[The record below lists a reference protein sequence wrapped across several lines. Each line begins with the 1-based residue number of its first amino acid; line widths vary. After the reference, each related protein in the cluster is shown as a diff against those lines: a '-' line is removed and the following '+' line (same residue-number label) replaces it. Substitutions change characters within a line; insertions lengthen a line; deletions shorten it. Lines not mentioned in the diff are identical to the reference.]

1 MSTISSTTTQPN
13 LSLTNTS
20 LRAPGEEPQA
30 RTQEAAQA
38 GPAAKTPAQDRVEAG
53 AEPPARS
60 VEEVF
65 ATLQGEPPVNADAA
79 RLLALNVRQQLQG
92 QDAAIANLRPNSVLS
107 LLR

>member
-13 LSLTNTS
+13 LSLAANAA
-20 LRAPGEEPQA
+20 RPAAEEQS
-30 RTQEAAQA
+30 RTQEAAEA
-38 GPAAKTPAQDRVEAG
+38 GQAAKTPARDRVEAG

-60 VEEVF
+60 ADEVF
-65 ATLQGEPPVNADAA
+65 ATLQGEPPANADAA

-92 QDAAIANLRPNSVLS
+92 QDVAIANLRPNSVLS